1 MQTSYGINM
10 GRYIAGQLDDLR
22 SSVIESYIADVA
34 MGFGLGVMTGALVPG
49 GTYASGFIPGSIGGG
64 FRQGSVKLPT
74 AGGQTFAGFTVNQ
87 HNEQTYP
94 FTNSSGAY
102 AANDIVNVCRR
113 GLVVVVVA
121 ANVTVAITDTVYIVC
136 SGATAGQVTNS
147 SGNSAIAATAS
158 VFKETMNTASASATG
173 LCLVEINMP

>member
-34 MGFGLGVMTGALVPG
+34 MGFGLGVMTSVVPG
-49 GTYASGFIPGSIGGG
+49 GTYAAGFIPGPIGGG

-94 FTNSSGAY
+94 FTASSAAY

-113 GLVVVVVA
+113 GLVVVTVA
-121 ANVTVAITDTVYIVC
+121 ANVTAAITDTVYIVC
-136 SGATAGQVTNS
+136 SGATAGQITNS
-147 SGNSAIAATAS
+147 SGSSAIAATNS